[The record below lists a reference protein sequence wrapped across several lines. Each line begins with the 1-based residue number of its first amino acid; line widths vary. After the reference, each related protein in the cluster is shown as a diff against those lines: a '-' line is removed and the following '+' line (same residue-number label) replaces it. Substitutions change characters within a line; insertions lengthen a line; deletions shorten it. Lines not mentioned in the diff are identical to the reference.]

1 MTRPVDRSRRRM
13 SRDEAGAL
21 GLEFGIAVPI
31 LIALMLGIVQFGLVL
46 GANGSMRD
54 AMGEGL
60 RLAKV
65 DFDATEAEVTART
78 RAAFIGGKVS
88 AIESLTFARSV
99 DANGAKLGTMTMTYT
114 VQPWIPFVPLDPI
127 VMSETKT
134 IYLPS

>member
-1 MTRPVDRSRRRM
+1 MRH
-13 SRDEAGAL
+13 DEAGSL
-21 GLEFGIAVPI
+21 GMEFGIAVPV
-31 LIALMLGIVQFGLVL
+31 LLALMLGIIQFGLVL

-65 DFDATEAEVTART
+65 DFTATDAEVIAHTEE
-78 RAAFIGGKVS
+78 AFIGGKVS
-88 AIESLTFARSV
+88 DIQSLSFARSI
-99 DANGAKLGTMTMTYT
+99 DSNGAKLGTLTMTYA

-127 VMSETKT
+127 VLSETKT